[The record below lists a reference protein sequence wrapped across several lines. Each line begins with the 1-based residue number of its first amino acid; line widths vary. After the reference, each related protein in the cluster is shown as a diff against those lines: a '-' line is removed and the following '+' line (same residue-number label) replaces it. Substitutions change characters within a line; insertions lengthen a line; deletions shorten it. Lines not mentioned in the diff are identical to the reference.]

1 MCDRLPPKEDGFAIL
16 KIPGGQGPGSSKKLS
31 TPTKDDTRIVHLSG
45 LTLKRVSTGH
55 AVWTGKRRFT
65 FDQLVDGYASMVSK
79 GSVIQNQ

>member
-1 MCDRLPPKEDGFAIL
+1 MTGCPQKKMVLPFENPWWTKARIIQEA
-16 KIPGGQGPGSSKKLS
+16 S

-55 AVWTGKRRFT
+55 AVWIGKRRFT
-65 FDQLVDGYASMVSK
+65 FDQFVDGCASMVSK